1 MKSKFGKTILAAL
14 ALSLFATVAAINV
27 AAQTK
32 QPNLSGTWKM
42 NTEKSK
48 FENGGP
54 SDITIKFDH
63 KESTLAE
70 SLMLVTGG
78 GDRTVEAK
86 YTTDGKES
94 AQDVMGVSAQTTAKW
109 EGEAL
114 LIDWKIEGAS
124 FSRKISL
131 SADGKTITMIVKQ
144 SSPDGQSSTD
154 TVVLEKQEAKK

>member
-1 MKSKFGKTILAAL
+1 MNSKSGRMIFL
-14 ALSLFATVAAINV
+14 ALLLSTFATINTI
-27 AAQTK
+27 AQTK

-42 NTEKSK
+42 NAEKSK
-48 FENGGP
+48 FEQGGP
-54 SDITIKFDH
+54 SEITIKIDH
-63 KESTLAE
+63 KDASLTEA
-70 SLMLVTGG
+70 LMLVTGG

-94 AQDVMGVSAQTTAKW
+94 TQDVMGATAQTSAKW
-109 EGEAL
+109 DGDAL

-131 SADGKTITMIVKQ
+131 SADGKTMTMIVKQ
-144 SSPDGQSSTD
+144 SSPDGQSATD